1 MASHMNTNAATTAS
15 ASSAVSSAQ
24 TLPAPSTQAVQGEIE
39 VVIKAGF
46 AFTVPRDIREKNRQ
60 ELEAFNSD
68 IEERLLNLRV
78 KYKFEA

>member
-1 MASHMNTNAATTAS
+1 MNTNAATTAS

-24 TLPAPSTQAVQGEIE
+24 TLPAPSTQAAHGEIE

>member
-1 MASHMNTNAATTAS
+1 MASHLNTNAAATAS
-15 ASSAVSSAQ
+15 ASSAVPSAQ
-24 TLPAPSTQAVQGEIE
+24 ASPIPCAQTVPSEVE

-78 KYKFEA
+78 KYKFGA